1 LGIVKYLYIMK
12 FIINESQYRRLLSE
26 NAPVPS
32 NVHSLSQ
39 FITNLNTLA
48 KKESPNLP
56 GSNKEMTA

>member
-1 LGIVKYLYIMK
+1 MK